1 MRIIHEHLPIPFSE
15 TYCRLAFIAIA
26 WIQEIYF
33 SRCSLKKGMS
43 NEFLLGESK
52 CQGGILLR
60 KTCFTGRKNV
70 KQESFFKRHINLHI
84 GSSRTNNKHSF
95 GVVYFQSALKCWH
108 SRGEES
114 SGIHIFHFPFKRW
127 VIQEVSNLFKFFIV
141 EEPAWPSSVEFL
153 ALGSDQVLHPRG
165 RGKSF
170 WQAQLKG
177 RDREIR

>member
-1 MRIIHEHLPIPFSE
+1 MRIIHEHHPIPFSE

-52 CQGGILLR
+52 CQGGILLH

-70 KQESFFKRHINLHI
+70 KQERFFKRHINLHI

-108 SRGEES
+108 SLGEES
-114 SGIHIFHFPFKRW
+114 SGIHIFISHLKDGWYRKSATCSSSAKW
-127 VIQEVSNLFKFFIV
+127 RN
-141 EEPAWPSSVEFL
+141 WP
-153 ALGSDQVLHPRG
+153 DHPRWN
-165 RGKSF
+165 F
-170 WQAQLKG
+170 WLLA
-177 RDREIR
+177 